1 MAIVNELAA
10 NRDTFRLRA
19 YSCCRPTRK
28 GIKLLRFHRRCFIG
42 GGGERELRFPTLLLH
57 AISALLPRNVVR
69 FSLFSFSP
77 LIKRRQREK
86 FCSQP
91 KRKSFSVDRIVNVYR
106 LYVRA
111 GFRFRVITSRNNNLD
126 LILIWIM
133 KLCELIGHV

>member
-42 GGGERELRFPTLLLH
+42 GGGGRAAFSNPVAARHFCVVATERCAVFP
-57 AISALLPRNVVR
+57 
-69 FSLFSFSP
+69 FSP

-111 GFRFRVITSRNNNLD
+111 DFRFRVITSMK
-126 LILIWIM
+126 LIIWI
-133 KLCELIGHV
+133 

>member
-1 MAIVNELAA
+1 MLPPDE
-10 NRDTFRLRA
+10 
-19 YSCCRPTRK
+19 K
-28 GIKLLRFHRRCFIG
+28 GYKITPFP
-42 GGGERELRFPTLLLH
+42 PTLLYWGGRRERAAFSNPVAARH
-57 AISALLPRNVVR
+57 FCVVATER
-69 FSLFSFSP
+69 CAVFSFSP

-111 GFRFRVITSRNNNLD
+111 DFRFRVITSRNNNLD

>member
-42 GGGERELRFPTLLLH
+42 GGGERAAFSNPVAARHFC
-57 AISALLPRNVVR
+57 VVATER
-69 FSLFSFSP
+69 CAVFSFSP

-111 GFRFRVITSRNNNLD
+111 DFRFRVITST
-126 LILIWIM
+126 
-133 KLCELIGHV
+133 